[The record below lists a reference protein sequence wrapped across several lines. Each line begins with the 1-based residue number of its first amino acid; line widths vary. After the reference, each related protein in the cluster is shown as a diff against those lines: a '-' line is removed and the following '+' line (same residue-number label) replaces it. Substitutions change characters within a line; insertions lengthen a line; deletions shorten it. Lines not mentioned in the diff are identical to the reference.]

1 MEPNRTLIAQNVA
14 VLLQGVELLDSLS
27 SDVYAREGR
36 FDARSGIGAH
46 FRHCVEFYTSFLD
59 GVASGRID
67 YGARARDRRLER
79 DRERARNRMW
89 EIANALDAL
98 DCTDVDASIVV
109 RAEGVED
116 DEWSRSSVGREL
128 QVLASHT
135 VHHFALVSLL
145 LRLDGVEPP
154 EEFGVAPSTL
164 EYWRSQECA
173 R

>member
-1 MEPNRTLIAQNVA
+1 MERNRTLIAQNVA

-36 FDARSGIGAH
+36 FEARSGIGAH

-59 GVASGRID
+59 GVSSGRID
-67 YGARARDRRLER
+67 YGVRSRDRRLER
-79 DRERARNRMW
+79 DRELARDRIW
-89 EIANALDAL
+89 EIANLLDAL
-98 DCTDVDASIVV
+98 VDTDAPIVV
-109 RAEGVED
+109 RAEGVAD

-135 VHHFALVSLL
+135 VHHFALIALL
-145 LRLDGVEPP
+145 LRLEGVEPP
-154 EEFGVAPSTL
+154 EAFGVAPSTL
-164 EYWRSQECA
+164 EYWRSQECV

>member
-1 MEPNRTLIAQNVA
+1 MERNRTLIAENVA
-14 VLLQGVELLDSLS
+14 VLLQGGELLDSLS

-46 FRHCVEFYTSFLD
+46 FRHCVEFYASFLD
-59 GVASGRID
+59 GVRSGRVD
-67 YGARARDRRLER
+67 YGARPRDRRLER
-79 DRERARNRMW
+79 DRELARNRMW

-98 DCTDVDASIVV
+98 DGADAEAPLVV
-109 RAEGVED
+109 RAEGVAH
-116 DEWSRSSVGREL
+116 DEWSCSSVGREL
-128 QVLASHT
+128 QVLSSHT
-135 VHHFALVSLL
+135 VHHFALVALL
-145 LRLDGVEPP
+145 LRLEGVEPP